1 MKKSILTIAIASML
15 FTGCYGSYTLTSKL
29 HKWTGET
36 GAEPIPTI
44 INWVALLIGTPI
56 VAVDFLIL
64 NTIEYWSGSNPLAMD
79 EGISD
84 SQVVTTA
91 DGMQYRIQAT
101 KNKFEIF
108 EIHAESE
115 ELVMEAVYSEL
126 QQNWTMT
133 AKSGAQIAT
142 KINEHG
148 EITIVPIKAAI

>member
-1 MKKSILTIAIASML
+1 MKKSILTLALTSML

-44 INWVALLIGTPI
+44 INWVGLLIGAPI
-56 VAVDFLIL
+56 LAVDFLIL
-64 NTIEYWSGSNPLAMD
+64 NTLEYWTGSNPLAMD

-84 SQVVTTA
+84 SQTVTTA

-108 EIHAESE
+108 EIHGESE

-142 KINEHG
+142 TIDAQGKL
-148 EITIVPIKAAI
+148 TIVPVQAEI